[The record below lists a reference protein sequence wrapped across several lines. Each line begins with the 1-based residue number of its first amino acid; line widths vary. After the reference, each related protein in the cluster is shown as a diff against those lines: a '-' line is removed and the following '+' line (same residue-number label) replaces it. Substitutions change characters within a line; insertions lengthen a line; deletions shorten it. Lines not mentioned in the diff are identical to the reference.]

1 MGRNINASDAFSAP
15 MIRRLSKAA
24 LFGAL
29 FALAAAS
36 ARGQVLRNH
45 FESDGLGRPPAF
57 FDFVVLGAPGPAA
70 WRVTGGHNPPS
81 APNFAAQIVD
91 SRPKDSIA
99 AALRRNSSYR
109 DGKWSIALLNLGGQG
124 GIVFRMADEKNFL
137 VLLVDVTTG
146 DAILASYRDGV
157 RKDLAKGKAATTNE
171 WGILAISAEGPKVVA
186 TWDGKPLLQG
196 SDPNPVSGRSGMAT
210 AGPGIASF
218 DEFVLEPAPEAGR

>member
-1 MGRNINASDAFSAP
+1 MAF
-15 MIRRLSKAA
+15 
-24 LFGAL
+24 FGAL
-29 FALAAAS
+29 FILAAS
-36 ARGQVLRNH
+36 ARGQTLRNH

-81 APNFAAQIVD
+81 APNFAAQIAD

-137 VLLVDVTTG
+137 VLLVNVMTG
-146 DAILASYRDGV
+146 DAVLASHRDGV
-157 RKDLAKGKAATTNE
+157 RKELATGKAATTSE
-171 WGILAISAEGPKVVA
+171 WGVLTIAAAGPKVTA
-186 TWDGKPLLQG
+186 TWDGKPLLEAA
-196 SDPNPVSGRSGMAT
+196 DPNPVSGRSGMAT
-210 AGPGIASF
+210 AGPGVASF
-218 DEFVLEPAPEAGR
+218 DEFILEPAEK

>member
-1 MGRNINASDAFSAP
+1 MLPARFPPP
-15 MIRRLSKAA
+15 MILRFSRAA
-24 LFGAL
+24 LFGVL
-29 FALAAAS
+29 FALAVAS

-109 DGKWSIALLNLGGQG
+109 DGNWSIALLTVSGQG

-137 VLLVDVTTG
+137 VLLVDVATR
-146 DAILASYRDGV
+146 DAVLASYRDGV
-157 RKDLAKGKAATTNE
+157 RKDLARGKAATTSE
-171 WGILAISAEGPKVVA
+171 WGFLAISAEGPKVAA
-186 TWDGKPLLQG
+186 TWDGKPLLEA

-210 AGPGIASF
+210 AGPGVASF
-218 DEFVLEPAPEAGR
+218 DEFILEPKETR

>member
-1 MGRNINASDAFSAP
+1 MLPARFPPP
-15 MIRRLSKAA
+15 MIPRFSRAA

-29 FALAAAS
+29 FALAVAS

-109 DGKWSIALLNLGGQG
+109 DGNWSIALLTVSGQG

-137 VLLVDVTTG
+137 VLLVDVGSGEAT
-146 DAILASYRDGV
+146 LASYRNGA
-157 RKDLAKGKAATTNE
+157 RQELAKGKAKIANE
-171 WGILAISAEGPKVVA
+171 WGLLKISASGPKITA
-186 TWDGKPLLQG
+186 TWDSKPLLEAT
-196 SDPNPVSGRSGMAT
+196 DPAPASGRAGMAT
-210 AGPGIASF
+210 AGHGIVSF
-218 DEFVLEPAPEAGR
+218 DEFLLEPAAKQ